1 MPCSA
6 LDNLYSSTHLNL
18 ITSSCGSVGSV
29 PHFIGRDA
37 EQTTRRS
44 GKVSRGTR
52 PYVQEEALLQVRQKP
67 RQNPERVPGVRR

>member
-18 ITSSCGSVGSV
+18 MTSSCGGIGSV

-37 EQTTRRS
+37 KQTTR
-44 GKVSRGTR
+44 KMSRGTR
-52 PYVQEEALLQVRQKP
+52 PYVQEEALMQVRQKS